1 MKKFSS
7 IIESVNVY
15 GFSKNQYSNIRDLI
29 DSLLHSM
36 YETVTIE
43 GINGKFVETQSWE
56 DTNRLKSILNYANT
70 NRLLLIELS
79 NLFKLNSYDEIYQFI
94 KDNSKELFIKGEKY
108 FDIVLNKLKLTE
120 EVGIKNEEYAA
131 EFLKNNFKDMNCKPR
146 RTETD
151 FYDDL
156 ILGID
161 IYFTVSSLKNRTLGN
176 REYTVQVKPLV
187 ESELTNG
194 VYNVKTAGVVKNYKV
209 DYYIFVNRKQKKIL
223 MFRNKT
229 TSVSGNIYYFK
240 NTDYV
245 VSIN

>member
-15 GFSKNQYSNIRDLI
+15 GFNKKEYSNIRGLI

-43 GINGKFVETQSWE
+43 GINGKFVKTQSWE
-56 DTNRLKSILNYANT
+56 DTDRLKSILNYANT

-79 NLFKLNSYDEIYQFI
+79 NLFKLNSYDEIYRFI
-94 KDNSKELFIKGEKY
+94 KDNSKELFLKEGRY
-108 FDIVLNKLKLTE
+108 FNIVLNKLKLTE
-120 EVGIKNEEYAA
+120 EVGVKNEDYAV
-131 EFLKNNFKDMNCKPR
+131 EFLKNNFKEMNCKPR

-151 FYDDL
+151 FFDDL

-161 IYFTVSSLKNRTLGN
+161 IYFTVSGLKNSRD
-176 REYTVQVKPLV
+176 YTVQVKPLIT
-187 ESELTNG
+187 SELIND
-194 VYNVKTAGVVKNYKV
+194 VYSIKTAGVVKEYKV
-209 DYYIFVNRKQKKIL
+209 DYYIFVNRKEKKIL

-229 TSVSGNIYYFK
+229 TSVSGNLYYFK
-240 NTDYV
+240 KEDHV